1 MGKSDYIYIVKD
13 VSTSL
18 DMTGW
23 KLDMT
28 GWKLDMTKTIQ
39 LTIFMK
45 QIRISAILACIAGM
59 IAFAGCKSMSPQ
71 DRLTVNDR
79 KINKIIA
86 QMTLEEKVEMLH
98 SKTNMSSEGVPRL
111 GIQDIKYTDGPFGI
125 REENGDGFRSLGW
138 TLDSATYFPTG
149 SALAAT
155 WSKEMAYKNGWAMG
169 KEGRLRG
176 KDIILGPA
184 INIQRLPVG
193 GRTYE
198 YLSEDPVLA
207 ARLSVEYT
215 LGSQDAG
222 TAVCLKHYALNN
234 QETNR
239 GSVNVIADERTMR
252 EIYLKPFEAAV
263 KEGGAMCIMPAYNKV
278 NGYYCSENAHLN
290 NEILRDEWGF
300 KGMTVSDWGGT
311 HSTMGAALGGLCVQ
325 MTGDNYFGQA
335 LIDSVRNG
343 ALDEAVV
350 DAKVRE
356 ILRLRFAIEPVPEDV
371 ANTVMTSQP
380 ETQKIAYEIAQKSI
394 VLLKN
399 EAGNLPVA
407 KDVKKIAV
415 IGQNAVLTTAA
426 GGIGAGVKTLYEI
439 SPLEG
444 ISKRAAEAGIE
455 VTYAPGYKNYQMRMA
470 WGRPGAG
477 GPVDPLIANSPDEP
491 ADPALLAEAVAL
503 AKDADMVIFFGGT
516 NKSIETEGSDRK
528 NIDLPCGQNDVIK
541 ALYEANPNVATVL
554 ISGGP
559 TDLRALEPYSP
570 AIVQGWWNGLEGGT
584 ALAEVLFGDI
594 APSGKLPFTFPLKL
608 EDSPAY
614 AMGNFPG
621 NNTGEDLFTLMYRL
635 DATGYTREQIMEYIA
650 NLPEPVSEY
659 TEGIFVGYRWFETKE
674 VPVMYAFGHG
684 LSYVDFEY
692 GPLTCRQKKD
702 KFVVTF
708 DVKNL
713 GTMEA
718 DEVTQLYVKRL
729 DSKVERP
736 LKELEAFD
744 RVTLKGGET
753 KKVTLEF
760 PISEL
765 AHWDNGTNGWVL
777 EPGKLEI
784 LVGSASDDIRQSITT
799 EI

>member
-1 MGKSDYIYIVKD
+1 
-13 VSTSL
+13 
-18 DMTGW
+18 
-23 KLDMT
+23 
-28 GWKLDMTKTIQ
+28 
-39 LTIFMK
+39 MK
-45 QIRISAILACIAGM
+45 KYLYSAALLILA
-59 IAFAGCKSMSPQ
+59 AGCASLSPQ
-71 DRLTVNDR
+71 DRLTVNDK

-198 YLSEDPVLA
+198 YLSEDPVLS

-215 LGSQDAG
+215 KGSQDAG

-234 QETNR
+234 QETDR
-239 GSVNVIADERTMR
+239 GSVDVIAYERTMR
-252 EIYLKPFEAAV
+252 EIYLKPFEAAI
-263 KEGGAMCIMPAYNKV
+263 KEGGAMCVMPAYNKV
-278 NGYYCSENAHLN
+278 NGFYCSENAHLN

-371 ANTVMTSQP
+371 ANTIMTSQP

-399 EAGNLPVA
+399 EAGNLPIA

-439 SPLEG
+439 TPLEG
-444 ISKRAAEAGIE
+444 IQARAEKAGVE
-455 VTYAPGYKNYQMRMA
+455 VVYAPGYKNYQMRMG
-470 WGRPGAG
+470 WGRPSA
-477 GPVDPLIANSPDEP
+477 GPVNPLVANSIDEP

-528 NIDLPCGQNDVIK
+528 NIDLPCGQNEVIK

-559 TDLRALEPYSP
+559 TDLRYLEPYSP

-614 AMGNFPG
+614 ATGSFPG
-621 NNTGEDLFTLMYRL
+621 EGSGEDLFTLMYRL
-635 DATGYTREQIMEYIA
+635 DATGYTREQIQEYIA
-650 NLPEPVSEY
+650 SLPDPVSEY
-659 TEGIFVGYRWFETKE
+659 REGILVGYRWYDTKD

-684 LSYVDFEY
+684 LSYVEFEY
-692 GPLTCRQKKD
+692 GALTCKQKKD
-702 KFVVTF
+702 KIQVSF
-708 DVKNL
+708 DLKNL
-713 GTMEA
+713 GDMEA
-718 DEVTQLYVKRL
+718 DEVAQLYVKRL
-729 DSKVERP
+729 DSKVERAE
-736 LKELEAFD
+736 KELEAFE
-744 RVTLKGGET
+744 RVALKAGET

-760 PISEL
+760 PVSEL
-765 AHWDNGTNGWVL
+765 AHWDNETNEWVL
-777 EPGKLEI
+777 EHGKIEI
-784 LVGSASDDIRQSITT
+784 LVGSASNDIRQSIQT

>member
-1 MGKSDYIYIVKD
+1 MK
-13 VSTSL
+13 
-18 DMTGW
+18 
-23 KLDMT
+23 KL
-28 GWKLDMTKTIQ
+28 
-39 LTIFMK
+39 IFAAAL
-45 QIRISAILACIAGM
+45 AIMAI
-59 IAFAGCKSMSPQ
+59 GCVQNGTSPQ

-79 KINKIIA
+79 KINRIIA

-125 REENGDGFRSLGW
+125 REENGDGFRPLGW

-155 WSKEMAYKNGWAMG
+155 WSKELAYKNGWAMG

-198 YLSEDPVLA
+198 YLSEDPVLS

-215 LGSQDAG
+215 KGSQEAG
-222 TAVCLKHYALNN
+222 TAVCLKHFALNN
-234 QETNR
+234 QETER

-278 NGYYCSENAHLN
+278 NGYYCSENAHLL
-290 NEILRDEWGF
+290 NEILRGEWGF

-343 ALDEAVV
+343 ALEEAVV

-356 ILRLRFAIEPVPEDV
+356 ILRLRYAIEPVPEDV
-371 ANTVMTSQP
+371 ANTIMTSQP
-380 ETQKIAYEIAQKSI
+380 ETQRVAYEIAQKSI

-399 EAGNLPVA
+399 EDRNLPIP

-415 IGQNAVLTTAA
+415 IGQNAVLSTAA

-444 ISKRAAEAGIE
+444 LQARAGSDIE
-455 VTYAPGYKNYQMRMA
+455 IVYAPGYRNYVM
-470 WGRPGAG
+470 GRGNQAAA
-477 GPVDPLIANSPDEP
+477 DPLQTRNTAEP
-491 ADPALLAEAVAL
+491 ADPELLAEAVEL
-503 AKDADMVIFFGGT
+503 ARNADMVIFFAGT

-528 NIDLPCGQNDVIK
+528 NIDLPCGQNEIVK
-541 ALYEANPNVATVL
+541 ALHEVNPNLVTVL

-559 TDLRALEPYSP
+559 CDLRTLEQYSP
-570 AIVQGWWNGLEGGT
+570 AIVQGWWNGMEGGT

-614 AMGNFPG
+614 ALGNFPG
-621 NNTGEDLFTLMYRL
+621 ENSGEDLFTLMYRL
-635 DATGYTREQIMEYIA
+635 DATGYTREQIREYIA
-650 NLPEPVSEY
+650 NLPDPESRY
-659 TEGIFVGYRWFETKE
+659 TEGIFVGYRWFDTKN

-692 GPLTCRQKKD
+692 GDLTCRQKKD
-702 KFVVTF
+702 MIQVSF
-708 DVKNL
+708 DLTNL
-713 GTMEA
+713 GDMEA
-718 DEVTQLYVKRL
+718 DEVAQLYVKRI
-729 DSKVERP
+729 DSKIERP
-736 LKELEAFD
+736 AKELEAFD
-744 RVTLKGGET
+744 RITLKAGET
-753 KKVTLEF
+753 RKVTLEF
-760 PISEL
+760 PVSEL
-765 AHWDNGTNGWVL
+765 AHWDMETNGWVL
-777 EPGKLEI
+777 EPGKIEI
-784 LVGSASDDIRQSITT
+784 LVGSASDDIRQSIQT

>member
-1 MGKSDYIYIVKD
+1 
-13 VSTSL
+13 
-18 DMTGW
+18 
-23 KLDMT
+23 
-28 GWKLDMTKTIQ
+28 
-39 LTIFMK
+39 MK
-45 QIRISAILACIAGM
+45 KYLYSAALLILA
-59 IAFAGCKSMSPQ
+59 AGCASLSPQ
-71 DRLTVNDR
+71 DRLTVNDK

-198 YLSEDPVLA
+198 YLSEDPVLS

-215 LGSQDAG
+215 KGSQDAG

-234 QETNR
+234 QETDR

-252 EIYLKPFEAAV
+252 EIYLKPFEAAI
-263 KEGGAMCIMPAYNKV
+263 KEGGAMCVMPAYNKV
-278 NGYYCSENAHLN
+278 NGFYCSENAHLN

-350 DAKVRE
+350 DEKVRE
-356 ILRLRFAIEPVPEDV
+356 ILRLRFAIDPVPEDV
-371 ANTVMTSQP
+371 ANTIMTSQP

-399 EAGNLPVA
+399 EAGNLPIS

-415 IGQNAVLTTAA
+415 IGQNAVLSTAA

-444 ISKRAAEAGIE
+444 IQARAEKAGVE
-455 VTYAPGYKNYQMRMA
+455 VVYAPGYKNYQMRMG
-470 WGRPGAG
+470 WGRPSA
-477 GPVDPLIANSPDEP
+477 GPVNPLVANSIDEP

-528 NIDLPCGQNDVIK
+528 NIDLPCGQNEVIK

-559 TDLRALEPYSP
+559 TDLRYLEPYSP

-614 AMGNFPG
+614 ATGSFPG
-621 NNTGEDLFTLMYRL
+621 EGSGEDLFTLMYRL
-635 DATGYTREQIMEYIA
+635 DATGYTREQIQEYIA
-650 NLPEPVSEY
+650 SLPDPVSEY
-659 TEGIFVGYRWFETKE
+659 REGILVGYRWYDTKD

-684 LSYVDFEY
+684 LSYVEFEY
-692 GPLTCRQKKD
+692 GALTCKQKKN
-702 KFVVTF
+702 KIQVSF
-708 DVKNL
+708 DLKNL
-713 GTMEA
+713 GDMEA
-718 DEVTQLYVKRL
+718 DEVAQLYVKRL
-729 DSKVERP
+729 DSKVERAE
-736 LKELEAFD
+736 KELEAFE
-744 RVTLKGGET
+744 RVALKAGET
-753 KKVTLEF
+753 KNVTLEF
-760 PISEL
+760 PLSEL
-765 AHWDNGTNGWVL
+765 AHWDNETNEWVL
-777 EPGKLEI
+777 EHGKIEI
-784 LVGSASDDIRQSITT
+784 LVGSASNDIRQSIQT

>member
-1 MGKSDYIYIVKD
+1 
-13 VSTSL
+13 
-18 DMTGW
+18 
-23 KLDMT
+23 
-28 GWKLDMTKTIQ
+28 
-39 LTIFMK
+39 MK
-45 QIRISAILACIAGM
+45 KYLYSAALLILA
-59 IAFAGCKSMSPQ
+59 AGCASLSPQ
-71 DRLTVNDR
+71 DRLTVNDK

-198 YLSEDPVLA
+198 YLSEDPVLS
-207 ARLSVEYT
+207 ARLAVEYT
-215 LGSQDAG
+215 KGSQDAG

-234 QETNR
+234 QETDR
-239 GSVNVIADERTMR
+239 GSVDVIADERTMR
-252 EIYLKPFEAAV
+252 EIYLKPFEAAI
-263 KEGGAMCIMPAYNKV
+263 KEGGAMCVMPAYNKV
-278 NGYYCSENAHLN
+278 NGFYCSENAHLN

-356 ILRLRFAIEPVPEDV
+356 ILRLRFAIDPVPEDV
-371 ANTVMTSQP
+371 ANTIMTSQP

-399 EAGNLPVA
+399 EAGNLPIA

-444 ISKRAAEAGIE
+444 IQARAEKAGVE
-455 VTYAPGYKNYQMRMA
+455 VVYAPGYKNYQMRMG
-470 WGRPGAG
+470 WGRPSA
-477 GPVDPLIANSPDEP
+477 GPVNPLVANSIDEP

-528 NIDLPCGQNDVIK
+528 NIDLPCGQNEVIK

-559 TDLRALEPYSP
+559 TDLRYLEPYSP

-614 AMGNFPG
+614 ATGSFPG
-621 NNTGEDLFTLMYRL
+621 EGSGEDLFTLMYRL
-635 DATGYTREQIMEYIA
+635 DATGYTREQIQEYIA
-650 NLPEPVSEY
+650 SLPDPVSEY
-659 TEGIFVGYRWFETKE
+659 REGILVGYRWYDTKD

-684 LSYVDFEY
+684 LSYVEFEY
-692 GPLTCRQKKD
+692 GALTCKQKKD
-702 KFVVTF
+702 KIQVSF
-708 DVKNL
+708 DLKNL
-713 GTMEA
+713 GDMEA
-718 DEVTQLYVKRL
+718 DEVAQLYVKRL
-729 DSKVERP
+729 DSKVERAE
-736 LKELEAFD
+736 KELEAFE
-744 RVTLKGGET
+744 RVALKAGET
-753 KKVTLEF
+753 KNVTLEF
-760 PISEL
+760 PLSEL
-765 AHWDNGTNGWVL
+765 AHWDNETNGWVL
-777 EPGKLEI
+777 EPGKIEI
-784 LVGSASDDIRQSITT
+784 LVGSASNDIRQSIQT

>member
-1 MGKSDYIYIVKD
+1 
-13 VSTSL
+13 
-18 DMTGW
+18 
-23 KLDMT
+23 
-28 GWKLDMTKTIQ
+28 
-39 LTIFMK
+39 MK
-45 QIRISAILACIAGM
+45 KYLYSAALLILAI
-59 IAFAGCKSMSPQ
+59 GCTSVSPQ
-71 DRLTVNDR
+71 DRLTVNDK

-198 YLSEDPVLA
+198 YLSEDPVLS

-215 LGSQDAG
+215 KGSQDAG

-234 QETNR
+234 QETDR
-239 GSVNVIADERTMR
+239 GSVDVIADERTMR
-252 EIYLKPFEAAV
+252 EIYLKPFEAAI
-263 KEGGAMCIMPAYNKV
+263 KEGGAMCVMPAYNKV
-278 NGYYCSENAHLN
+278 NGFYCSENAHLN

-371 ANTVMTSQP
+371 ANTIMTSQP

-399 EAGNLPVA
+399 EAGNLPIA

-444 ISKRAAEAGIE
+444 IQARAEKAGVE
-455 VTYAPGYKNYQMRMA
+455 VVYAPGYKNYQMRMG
-470 WGRPGAG
+470 WGRPSA
-477 GPVDPLIANSPDEP
+477 GPVNPLVANSIDEP

-528 NIDLPCGQNDVIK
+528 NIDLPCGQNEVIK

-559 TDLRALEPYSP
+559 TDLRYLAPYSP

-614 AMGNFPG
+614 ATGSFPG
-621 NNTGEDLFTLMYRL
+621 EGSGEDLFTLMYRL
-635 DATGYTREQIMEYIA
+635 DATGYTREQIQEYIA
-650 NLPEPVSEY
+650 SLPDPVSEY
-659 TEGIFVGYRWFETKE
+659 REGILVGYRWFDTKD

-692 GPLTCRQKKD
+692 GALTCRQKKD
-702 KFVVTF
+702 KIQVSF
-708 DVKNL
+708 DLKNL
-713 GTMEA
+713 GNMEA
-718 DEVTQLYVKRL
+718 DEVAQLYVKRL
-729 DSKVERP
+729 DSKVERAE
-736 LKELEAFD
+736 KELEAFE
-744 RVTLKGGET
+744 RVTLKAGET
-753 KKVTLEF
+753 KNVILEF
-760 PISEL
+760 PVSEL
-765 AHWDNGTNGWVL
+765 AHWDNETNGWVL
-777 EPGKLEI
+777 EPGKIEI
-784 LVGSASDDIRQSITT
+784 LVGSASNDIRQSIHT

>member
-1 MGKSDYIYIVKD
+1 MKKVF
-13 VSTSL
+13 
-18 DMTGW
+18 
-23 KLDMT
+23 
-28 GWKLDMTKTIQ
+28 Q
-39 LTIFMK
+39 L
-45 QIRISAILACIAGM
+45 AALALVV
-59 IAFAGCKSMSPQ
+59 AGCGCGMSPQ
-71 DRLTVNDR
+71 DRLTVNDK
-79 KINKIIA
+79 KINEIIA

-125 REENGDGFRSLGW
+125 REENGDGFRPLGW

-155 WSKEMAYKNGWAMG
+155 WSKEMARKNGWAMG

-215 LGSQDAG
+215 IGSQEAG

-234 QETNR
+234 QETDR

-252 EIYLKPFEAAV
+252 EIYLKPFEAAI
-263 KEGGAMCIMPAYNKV
+263 KEGGAMCVMPAYNKV

-290 NEILRDEWGF
+290 NEILRGEWGF

-343 ALDEAVV
+343 ALPESIV
-350 DAKVRE
+350 DDKVRE

-371 ANTVMTSQP
+371 ANTIMTSQP
-380 ETQKIAYEIAQKSI
+380 ETQQVAYEIAQKSI

-399 EAGNLPVA
+399 EGNLPIS
-407 KDVKKIAV
+407 KEVKKIAV

-444 ISKRAAEAGIE
+444 IQKRAAEAGVE
-455 VTYAPGYKNYQMRMA
+455 VAYAPGYKNYKMRMG
-470 WGRPGAG
+470 WGRAPQ
-477 GPVDPLIANSPDEP
+477 GPADPLTANSPAEP

-528 NIDLPCGQNDVIK
+528 NIDLPCGQNEVIK

-559 TDLRALEPYSP
+559 TDLRFLEPYSP

-594 APSGKLPFTFPLKL
+594 APSGKLPFTFPKKL

-614 AMGNFPG
+614 ALGNFG
-621 NNTGEDLFTLMYRL
+621 QNASEDLFTLMYRL
-635 DATGYTREQIMEYIA
+635 DATGYTREQIQEYIA
-650 NLPEPVSEY
+650 NLPAPESHY
-659 TEGIFVGYRWFETKE
+659 TEGIFVGYRWFETKN

-692 GPLTCRQKKD
+692 GPLTCKQKRD
-702 KFVVTF
+702 KIYVTF
-708 DVKNL
+708 ELKNL
-713 GTMEA
+713 GDMEA
-718 DEVTQLYVKRL
+718 DEVAQLYVKRI
-729 DSKVERP
+729 DSAVERP

-753 KKVTLEF
+753 KTVTLEF
-760 PISEL
+760 PVSEL
-765 AHWDNGTNGWVL
+765 AHWDMETNEWVL
-777 EPGKLEI
+777 EHGKIEI
-784 LVGSASDDIRQSITT
+784 LVGSASDDIRQTIET

>member
-1 MGKSDYIYIVKD
+1 MKKYLY
-13 VSTSL
+13 STAL
-18 DMTGW
+18 
-23 KLDMT
+23 L
-28 GWKLDMTKTIQ
+28 
-39 LTIFMK
+39 
-45 QIRISAILACIAGM
+45 ILA
-59 IAFAGCKSMSPQ
+59 AGCASLSPQ
-71 DRLTVNDR
+71 DRLTVNDK

-125 REENGDGFRSLGW
+125 REENGEGFRSLGW

-198 YLSEDPVLA
+198 YLSEDPVLS

-215 LGSQDAG
+215 KGSQDAG

-234 QETNR
+234 QETDR
-239 GSVNVIADERTMR
+239 GSVDVIADERTMR
-252 EIYLKPFEAAV
+252 EIYLKPFEAAI
-263 KEGGAMCIMPAYNKV
+263 KEGGAMCVMPAYNKV
-278 NGYYCSENAHLN
+278 NGFYCSENAHLN

-371 ANTVMTSQP
+371 ANTIMTSQP

-399 EAGNLPVA
+399 EAGNLPIA

-444 ISKRAAEAGIE
+444 IQARAEKAGVE
-455 VTYAPGYKNYQMRMA
+455 VVYAPGYKNYQMRMG
-470 WGRPGAG
+470 WGRPSA
-477 GPVDPLIANSPDEP
+477 GPVNPLVANSTDEP

-528 NIDLPCGQNDVIK
+528 NIDLPCGQNEVIK

-559 TDLRALEPYSP
+559 TDLRYLEPYSP

-614 AMGNFPG
+614 ATGSFPG
-621 NNTGEDLFTLMYRL
+621 EGSGEDLFTLMYRL
-635 DATGYTREQIMEYIA
+635 DATGYTREQIQEYIA
-650 NLPEPVSEY
+650 SLPDPVSEY
-659 TEGIFVGYRWFETKE
+659 REGILVGYRWYDTKD

-692 GPLTCRQKKD
+692 GTLTCKQKKD
-702 KFVVTF
+702 KIQVSF
-708 DVKNL
+708 DLKNL
-713 GTMEA
+713 GDMEA
-718 DEVTQLYVKRL
+718 DEVAQLYVKRL
-729 DSKVERP
+729 DSKVERAE
-736 LKELEAFD
+736 KELEAFE
-744 RVTLKGGET
+744 RVALKAGET
-753 KKVTLEF
+753 KNVTLEF
-760 PISEL
+760 PVSEL
-765 AHWDNGTNGWVL
+765 AHWDNETNGWVL
-777 EPGKLEI
+777 EPGKIEI
-784 LVGSASDDIRQSITT
+784 LVGSASNDIRQSIHT